1 MAPNDLPISH
11 PEGSRGTH
19 IVQLPVAQ
27 KFGTHIV
34 RQAHPAKQAQ
44 QHEQQGKARCKD
56 GAENDQQV
64 ELWHGAPNFNE
75 ALERQIRLATK
86 IALNRTGEHAQ
97 QYARHCE
104 RQRKQD
110 ANPKAVNQLSQQVT
124 AAVVGAQ
131 PVVSAWGR
139 GVRRLGKVV
148 QRFRAIG
155 VGRIDHPISGLS
167 ELIPNERVQ
176 VIGRCLEVSAE
187 GGLRVILEHW
197 NIKLA
202 LIANQ
207 QGSIIRD

>member
-1 MAPNDLPISH
+1 M
-11 PEGSRGTH
+11 
-19 IVQLPVAQ
+19 PVAQ

-34 RQAHPAKQAQ
+34 RQAHPAEQAQ
-44 QHEQQGKARCKD
+44 QYEQQGKARRKD
-56 GAENDQQV
+56 SAENDQQV
-64 ELWHGAPNFNE
+64 ELGHGAPNFNE

-86 IALNRTGEHAQ
+86 IALNRPRQHAQ
-97 QYARHCE
+97 YDACHCE

-110 ANPKAVNQLSQQVT
+110 THPKAVNQLSQQVT
-124 AAVVGAQ
+124 PAVVGAK
-131 PVVSAWGR
+131 PVISAGGR

-148 QRFRAIG
+148 QRFRTIG

-176 VIGRCLEVSAE
+176 VIGRCLEVSAKS
-187 GGLRVILEHW
+187 GFRVILEHW